1 MATTDKPLRILNVE
15 DHAPAR
21 FLRTRIL
28 EGAGFDV
35 FEIGTAAGAVQHAA
49 DAGLV
54 LLDVKLPDGDGFEV
68 CEQIK
73 SKHPD
78 LPVILVTSVYRTADA
93 RRDGFAAGADAF
105 LLEPIDAARLVRTVG
120 DLMTNRRAGMT
131 QSSEDTWVIT
141 NTDGQIEEI
150 GAAAAKLLNLT
161 ARGALGRSLPAF
173 IVDNRARLVSDL
185 QRAADGLIIEMSTTV
200 HPRDRRPRRVRLEIA
215 PHGQSPTRLRWQ
227 IIEESAELPADD

>member
-35 FEIGTAAGAVQHAA
+35 LEIGTAAGAVEHAA

-54 LLDVKLPDGDGFEV
+54 LLDVKLPDGDGFDV

-73 SKHPD
+73 SKHPN

-120 DLMTNRRAGMT
+120 DLMTNRRDSVAP
-131 QSSEDTWVIT
+131 SPDDAWVVT
-141 NTDGQIEEI
+141 TASGQIEEI
-150 GAAAAKLLNLT
+150 SAAAAKLLNLT

-173 IVDNRARLVSDL
+173 IVDNRARLVGDL
-185 QRAADGLIIEMSTTV
+185 QRAADGLIIEMATTV
-200 HPRDRRPRRVRLEIA
+200 HPRDRKPRKVRLEIA
-215 PHGQSPTRLRWQ
+215 PTGQAPHVRIRWQ
-227 IIEESAELPADD
+227 FTSELN

>member
-1 MATTDKPLRILNVE
+1 MANTDRSSRILNVE

-35 FEIGTAAGAVQHAA
+35 FEIGTAAGAVEHAA

-54 LLDVKLPDGDGFEV
+54 LLDVKLPDGDGFDV
-68 CEQIK
+68 CERIK
-73 SKHPD
+73 STHPD

-105 LLEPIDAARLVRTVG
+105 LLEPVDAARLVRTVG
-120 DLMTNRRAGMT
+120 DLMTNRRVAEP
-131 QSSEDTWVIT
+131 SAPAEDAWVIT
-141 NTDGQIEEI
+141 STNGQIEEI
-150 GAAAAKLLNLT
+150 SGAAAKLLNLS

-185 QRAADGLIIEMSTTV
+185 QRAADGLIIEMTTTV
-200 HPRDRRPRRVRLEIA
+200 HPRDRRPRKVRLEITPA
-215 PHGQSPTRLRWQ
+215 GQSGNSRLRWHLA
-227 IIEESAELPADD
+227 EEMN

>member
-1 MATTDKPLRILNVE
+1 MATTDKALRILNVE

-35 FEIGTAAGAVQHAA
+35 LEIGTAAGAVQHAG

-120 DLMTNRRAGMT
+120 DLMSNRRTEVPPAA
-131 QSSEDTWVIT
+131 EEALIVT
-141 NTDGQIEEI
+141 NTSGQIEEI
-150 GAAAAKLLNLT
+150 NPAAAQLLNLT
-161 ARGALGRSLPAF
+161 ARGAVGRSLPAF
-173 IVDNRARLVSDL
+173 IVDNRARLVGDL
-185 QRAADGLIIEMSTTV
+185 QRAADGLIIEMSTTM
-200 HPRDRRPRRVRLEIA
+200 HPRDRRPRKVRLEIA
-215 PHGQSPTRLRWQ
+215 PLDHASNVRLRWL
-227 IIEESAELPADD
+227 ITAED

>member
-1 MATTDKPLRILNVE
+1 MANTDRSSRILNVE

-35 FEIGTAAGAVQHAA
+35 VEIGTAAGAVEQAA

-54 LLDVKLPDGDGFEV
+54 LLDVKLPDGDGFDV

-73 SKHPD
+73 SRHPD
-78 LPVILVTSVYRTADA
+78 LPVVLVTSVYRTADA

-105 LLEPIDAARLVRTVG
+105 LLEPVDAARLVRTVG
-120 DLMTNRRAGMT
+120 DLMSNRRVTETPAPG
-131 QSSEDTWVIT
+131 EDAWVIT
-141 NTDGQIEEI
+141 STSGQIEEI
-150 GAAAAKLLNLT
+150 SGAAAKLLNLT

-185 QRAADGLIIEMSTTV
+185 QRAADGLIIEMATTV
-200 HPRDRRPRRVRLEIA
+200 HPRDRRPRKVRLEIA
-215 PHGQSPTRLRWQ
+215 PTRQSGNVRLRWHLA
-227 IIEESAELPADD
+227 EEMN

>member
-1 MATTDKPLRILNVE
+1 METTDKPLRILNVE

-35 FEIGTAAGAVQHAA
+35 FEIGTAAEAVQHAA

-120 DLMTNRRAGMT
+120 DLMTSRRAEVA
-131 QSSEDTWVIT
+131 QLAEEAWVVT
-141 NTDGQIEEI
+141 NVDGQIEQI
-150 GAAAAKLLNLT
+150 SAAAAKLLNLT

-173 IVDNRARLVSDL
+173 IVDNRARLVGDL

-200 HPRDRRPRRVRLEIA
+200 HPRDRRPRKVRLDIA
-215 PHGQSPTRLRWQ
+215 PHGQSPPRLRWH
-227 IIEESAELPADD
+227 ITADN

>member
-1 MATTDKPLRILNVE
+1 MANIERSSRILNVE

-35 FEIGTAAGAVQHAA
+35 LEIGTAAGAVEHAA

-54 LLDVKLPDGDGFEV
+54 LLDVKLPDGDGFDV

-78 LPVILVTSVYRTADA
+78 LPVVLVTSVYRTADA

-105 LLEPIDAARLVRTVG
+105 LLEPLDAARLVRTVG
-120 DLMTNRRAGMT
+120 DLMTNRRVTETPAP
-131 QSSEDTWVIT
+131 SEDAWVIT
-141 NTDGQIEEI
+141 NTSGQIEEI
-150 GAAAAKLLNLT
+150 SGAAAKLLNLT

-185 QRAADGLIIEMSTTV
+185 QRAADGLIIEMTTTV
-200 HPRDRRPRRVRLEIA
+200 HPRDRRPRKVRLEIA
-215 PHGQSPTRLRWQ
+215 PTRQSANVRLRWHLV
-227 IIEESAELPADD
+227 EEMN